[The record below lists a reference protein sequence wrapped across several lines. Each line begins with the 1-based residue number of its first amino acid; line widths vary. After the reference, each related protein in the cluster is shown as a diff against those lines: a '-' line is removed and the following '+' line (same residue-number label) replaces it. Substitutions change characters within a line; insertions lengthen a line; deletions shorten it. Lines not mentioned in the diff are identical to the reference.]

1 MTPLM
6 RVIAPAIALLTALV
20 VQVPMAQSSNASN
33 VVVSA
38 GSSVK
43 IVKTTPTIKMIRPLG
58 PIKGIKPS
66 AWTGKYYYPKW
77 ELVRRC
83 IVKRESEGQ
92 YNVVSHISSSA
103 GAYQFIRFWKPIL
116 AKKLGKPHLAYVPIN
131 HWSRVDQDHAFWIVW
146 NNGKGRSNWGPAG
159 ARYNCF

>member
-6 RVIAPAIALLTALV
+6 RVIAPAVALLAALV
-20 VQVPMAQSSNASN
+20 VQVPTAQSSNASN
-33 VVVSA
+33 VVVQT
-38 GSSVK
+38 GSVVKTVK
-43 IVKTTPTIKMIRPLG
+43 ITPTTKMIRPLG
-58 PIKGIKPS
+58 PVNGIRPS

-92 YNVVSHISSSA
+92 YDVVSHVSSSA
-103 GAYQFIRFWKPIL
+103 GAYQFIKFWRSIL
-116 AKKLGKPHLAYVPIN
+116 AHRLGKPYLANIPIN
-131 HWSRVDQDHAFWIVW
+131 HWSRVDQDHAFWIIW

>member
-6 RVIAPAIALLTALV
+6 RVIAPVVALLAAFA
-20 VQVPMAQSSNASN
+20 VQVPTAHSSNASN

-38 GSSVK
+38 GSVVKTVK
-43 IVKTTPTIKMIRPLG
+43 ITPTRSMIRPLG
-58 PIKGIKPS
+58 PVNGMRPS

-92 YNVVSHISSSA
+92 YYVVSHISSSA
-103 GAYQFIRFWKPIL
+103 GAYQFIKFWRPIL
-116 AKKLGKPHLAYVPIN
+116 AHLLGKPYLANIPIN
-131 HWSRVDQDHAFWIVW
+131 HWSRVDQDHAFWIIW

>member
-1 MTPLM
+1 MTSLM
-6 RVIAPAIALLTALV
+6 RVITPVIALLAALV
-20 VQVPMAQSSNASN
+20 VQVPVAQSSNASN

-38 GSSVK
+38 GSTVKTVK
-43 IVKTTPTIKMIRPLG
+43 ITPTARMIRPLG
-58 PIKGIKPS
+58 PVNGMRPS
-66 AWTGKYYYPKW
+66 AWTGKYYYSKW

-92 YNVVSHISSSA
+92 YSVVSHVSSSA
-103 GAYQFIRFWKPIL
+103 GAYQFIKFWRPIL
-116 AKKLGKPHLAYVPIN
+116 AHLLGKPYLANIPIN
-131 HWSRVDQDHAFWIVW
+131 HWSRVDQDHAFWTIW